1 MFSIGIVGLFKKPRN
16 NWGER
21 ISQILEKV
29 LQCREM
35 REEIHLN
42 RVSTPRPEEV
52 GGLLIEFS
60 ILTKLVPMI
69 SPI

>member
-1 MFSIGIVGLFKKPRN
+1 MI
-16 NWGER
+16 
-21 ISQILEKV
+21 
-29 LQCREM
+29 
-35 REEIHLN
+35 EEIHLN